1 MGDNQLK
8 PLGDE
13 QVEAVTGG
21 YIYFAGGD
29 DFYKRWE
36 VIDGNGDV
44 VARFGFF
51 RRGSRLRGINR
62 SELLRDYLGTAA
74 EAEKDRV
81 NLVISWTSSPS
92 STPGKK
98 WTAIDCGPLR
108 FFPFTP
114 SN

>member
-1 MGDNQLK
+1 MHQMGDDQLK

-51 RRGSRLRGINR
+51 EEVVDYAESIGQNYFEITWEQLQRLRKTGSI
-62 SELLRDYLGTAA
+62 
-74 EAEKDRV
+74 
-81 NLVISWTSSPS
+81 W
-92 STPGKK
+92 
-98 WTAIDCGPLR
+98 
-108 FFPFTP
+108 
-114 SN
+114 